1 MGNQRVT
8 PVLRQEDFDILSRSS
23 GLDEAKVR
31 EAFDNFMDQ
40 HPDGKMGKGE
50 FRDMMEMVGHTLA
63 SNIKMT
69 ILCEGSA
76 KQRCQEDGG
85 SHLQAL

>member
-1 MGNQRVT
+1 MGNQKGT
-8 PVLRQEDFDILSRSS
+8 PVLRQEDIDNFIRSS
-23 GLDEAKVR
+23 GLDEATVR
-31 EAFDNFMDQ
+31 EVYDNFVDQ